1 VRAVETAAAV
11 GEPGGFAADA
21 ERDGTVDVA
30 PVVDVTEGGVGP
42 EADGA
47 PRPRRRRDPA
57 RKDRILAAA
66 ADLIASHGYH
76 AVGMADIGAA
86 AGIVG
91 SGIYRHFDSKSAL
104 LAALLEQVMDEQEHS
119 AAAIVAEAADD
130 REALER
136 LVANHV
142 RFAIE
147 ERRLLQVYYREAHH
161 LPEEDLRRLRRAQR
175 HYIEEWVIA
184 LAPLRRD
191 LSDAEL
197 RVVVHA
203 ALGTTQAVLFHH
215 SGLPVERLAG
225 LLGEMGRGCLGLDTA
240 AGSEPG

>member
-1 VRAVETAAAV
+1 VAEVIGVE
-11 GEPGGFAADA
+11 
-21 ERDGTVDVA
+21 
-30 PVVDVTEGGVGP
+30 EG
-42 EADGA
+42 ADGA
-47 PRPRRRRDPA
+47 ARPRRRRDPA

-104 LAALLEQVMDEQEHS
+104 LAALLEQVMDEQERS
-119 AAAIVAEAADD
+119 AAEIVANAADD

-147 ERRLLQVYYREAHH
+147 ERRLLGVYYREAHH

-184 LAPLRRD
+184 LAPLRHAGGALPPQR
-191 LSDAEL
+191 AA
-197 RVVVHA
+197 RRA
-203 ALGTTQAVLFHH
+203 ALRTARGDGPSL
-215 SGLPVERLAG
+215 SGARYD
-225 LLGEMGRGCLGLDTA
+225 GRR
-240 AGSEPG
+240 

>member
-1 VRAVETAAAV
+1 MRALDAVPDAAPSTVGAAV
-11 GEPGGFAADA
+11 PASDTTPLASTGSSTGDAADHA
-21 ERDGTVDVA
+21 DTGGA
-30 PVVDVTEGGVGP
+30 PVVEG
-42 EADGA
+42 
-47 PRPRRRRDPA
+47 RPRRRRDPA

-66 ADLIASHGYH
+66 ADLVARHGYH

-104 LAALLEQVMDEQEHS
+104 LSALLAQVMDELQRS
-119 AAAIVAEAADD
+119 AAVVVAEAADD
-130 REALER
+130 RAALDG

-142 RFAIE
+142 RVAID

-161 LPEEDLRRLRRAQR
+161 LPEDDLRGLRRAQR

-184 LAPLRRD
+184 LGPLRRE

-215 SGLPVERLAG
+215 SGLPRERLAAM
-225 LLGEMGRGCLGLDTA
+225 LEDMGRRCLGVTR
-240 AGSEPG
+240 S